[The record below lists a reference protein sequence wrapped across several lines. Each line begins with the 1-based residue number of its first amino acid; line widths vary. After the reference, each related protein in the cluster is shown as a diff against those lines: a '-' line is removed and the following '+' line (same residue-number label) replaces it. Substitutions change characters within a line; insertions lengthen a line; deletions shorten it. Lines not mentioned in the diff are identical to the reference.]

1 MRARRFLLVA
11 GRTLGFIPFFLW
23 ELLLANLQVALEV
36 VRPRHR
42 MEPGIIRIPLRAS
55 SDLEIT
61 FFANLI
67 SLTPGTLTLG
77 VAKDRSALYV
87 HGLHVRSPDHFR
99 QRLARLEDRL
109 LKVTR

>member
-1 MRARRFLLVA
+1 MTVRRAAIVLV
-11 GRTLGFIPFFLW
+11 RSFRFIPFFLW

-36 VRPRHR
+36 VRPRPR
-42 MEPGIIRIPLRAS
+42 IEPGIIRVPLRAR

-77 VAKDRSALYV
+77 VTKDRSALYV
-87 HGLHVRSPDHFR
+87 HGLHVRSPDDFR
-99 QRLARLEDRL
+99 GRLARLEDRF

>member
-1 MRARRFLLVA
+1 MNLWRGVVVG
-11 GRTLGFIPFFLW
+11 GRTLRFIPFFLW

-42 MEPGIIRIPLRAS
+42 MDPGIIRVPLNAR

-67 SLTPGTLTLG
+67 SLTPGTLTVG

-87 HGLHVRSPDHFR
+87 HGLHVKNPQHFR
-99 QRLARLEDRL
+99 ARLARLEDRL
-109 LKVTR
+109 LRVMR

>member
-1 MRARRFLLVA
+1 MGPRPAIVLWRALW
-11 GRTLGFIPFFLW
+11 FIPFFLW

-42 MEPGIIRIPLRAS
+42 MEPGIIRVPLRAE

-61 FFANLI
+61 LFANLI

-77 VAKDRSALYV
+77 VTDDRSGLYV

-99 QRLARLEDRL
+99 GRLARLEDRL
-109 LKVTR
+109 LGVMR